1 MSHLEQRL
9 EHDLQEIR
17 EAVARLGAALEGAI
31 DASITALL
39 SGNRQLAYETILR
52 DQVINRQVRRI
63 DRLCYAFVARH
74 LPSAGHL
81 RFVSSVLRINVAL
94 ERIGD
99 YAVTICRE
107 TIRMSEVPWGTLRR
121 DFDVLAREA
130 ARALH
135 QSLEAFRTGNPE
147 LARGT
152 RGMAKELGRS
162 FDEVFDDLV
171 EEAKKGERSV
181 IDLFALL
188 LAFNRLSRICDQAE
202 NICEEVMFSVLG
214 ETKPPKVFRVLF
226 LDAGDGRW
234 ARVGAALAA
243 ERFGNRMVATAGLLP
258 GQKPPAEEREAEQF
272 GIDVSR
278 VTPQVLELIP
288 EVLGRFHIV
297 ICLTEDLACR
307 LSTRPYHTVFLHW
320 DLAPLLEAGEA
331 GKAVQELRNRLDWLH
346 GILIG
351 EPGDPAAE

>member
-39 SGNRQLAYETILR
+39 SGNQQLAYETILR

-74 LPSAGHL
+74 LPPAGHL

-107 TIRMSEVPWGTLRR
+107 TIRMSQVPWGTLRR

-130 ARALH
+130 ARALQ

-181 IDLFALL
+181 VDLFALL

-214 ETKPPKVFRVLF
+214 ESKPPKVFRVLF

-234 ARVGAALAA
+234 ARVAAALAA
-243 ERFGNRMVATAGLLP
+243 ERFGKRMVPTAGRLSEQAPPTP
-258 GQKPPAEEREAEQF
+258 GKEAEES
-272 GIDVSR
+272 GVDVSS
-278 VTPQVLELIP
+278 VTLQAVELIP
-288 EVLGRFHIV
+288 EVVARFHIV
-297 ICLTEDLACR
+297 VCLADDVACR
-307 LSTRPYHTVFLHW
+307 LPARPYHTVFLHW
-320 DLAPLLEAGEA
+320 DIRPALEAGPA
-331 GKAVQELRNRLDWLH
+331 QKAVEELRGRLEWLH

-351 EPGDPAAE
+351 EPGDSASE